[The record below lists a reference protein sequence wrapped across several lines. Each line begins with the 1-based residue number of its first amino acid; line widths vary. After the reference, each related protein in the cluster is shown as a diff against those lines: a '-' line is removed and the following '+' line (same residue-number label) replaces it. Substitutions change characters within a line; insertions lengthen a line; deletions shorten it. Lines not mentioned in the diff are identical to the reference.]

1 MHSPGLILAQTGPTT
16 AELCARPRPRGKFA
30 QGPLQF
36 RLSVKN
42 PRRLFNDSLTVC
54 RNIPVLLTFLSLSP
68 QRRTVLGA
76 ELRRARPAGR
86 RDGWSSRATGTQLNS
101 FRSFPPNQF
110 YCWDYESIGPR
121 WPSGWVRG
129 WTHSEQTTARTTDL
143 RLGKGSRVHQ
153 GLRTFFDLGRTRP
166 EERVNGEGV
175 TAALNRADTRSGDG
189 LWPNSNCWYR
199 GQ

>member
-1 MHSPGLILAQTGPTT
+1 MVSQFYHFSTIFYNCFGSGVKRKRKREEQTWAKSSPGGPAR
-16 AELCARPRPRGKFA
+16 AETRPRARPRGKFA

-42 PRRLFNDSLTVC
+42 PRRLFNVSLTVC

-101 FRSFPPNQF
+101 YGSFPPNQF

-121 WPSGWVRG
+121 
-129 WTHSEQTTARTTDL
+129 
-143 RLGKGSRVHQ
+143 
-153 GLRTFFDLGRTRP
+153 
-166 EERVNGEGV
+166 
-175 TAALNRADTRSGDG
+175 
-189 LWPNSNCWYR
+189 
-199 GQ
+199 